1 MSLVR
6 LIGIRIVLLSA
17 FVLLAGRV
25 SGQWELIEKA
35 IAERIDTTDYVPY
48 FYENAL
54 EYNLMIAASRG
65 YAAEIERLLN
75 KGADVD
81 FGTADGVTP
90 LIFAV
95 ASGKPE
101 AVDAVLSYNPEIE
114 RVTDDFETALMV
126 AVKNDY
132 FEIAEKLIRA
142 GADIEFRDRHGATPL
157 HYAALYGFTGI
168 SDMLLYYD
176 ADINTETTDGSS
188 PLLASVW
195 AGNVMI
201 ADLLLQN
208 GSLMEK
214 KDNEG
219 FTPFLLAAYFG
230 DTLIM
235 DLLYK
240 KGADIFARTKK
251 GYNSLSLAIMSQN
264 TTAVEYL
271 LKIEKNWAGPVRSI
285 TDPYSV
291 AAKYQRRDVIEILKK
306 NNIPGSIKYE
316 VDQIEFSLSQRF
328 TFKDNY
334 TGFTLT
340 FREPFLNL
348 GLITGLD
355 TKLWYT
361 RVLQKEASH
370 IYSQFLS
377 KGSVA
382 YAGIF
387 KDITLSYN
395 PNKVTTSFSTAL
407 LGGYSFGN
415 KLKGTALVPENKFK
429 IIPSASLRWTFQH
442 LTINVGMEYNRSDY
456 FNTGPLW
463 FRAGIGYVY
472 YFDNIRNRIKL
483 PKWY

>member
-17 FVLLAGRV
+17 LMLMAGRA

-35 IAERIDTTDYVPY
+35 IAERIDTTDYVPL
-48 FYENAL
+48 FYPDAL
-54 EYNLMIAASRG
+54 QYNLMIAASRG

-81 FGTADGVTP
+81 FRTTDGVTP

-95 ASGKPE
+95 TSGKPE
-101 AVDAVLSYNPEIE
+101 AVDAVLSHTPELEI
-114 RVTDDFETALMV
+114 VTDDYETALMV
-126 AVKNDY
+126 AVKNNF
-132 FEIAEKLIRA
+132 FEIAERLIRA
-142 GADIEFRDRHGATPL
+142 GADIEFRDRYGATPL
-157 HYAALYGFTGI
+157 HYAALYGFADMA
-168 SDMLLYYD
+168 DMLLYYD

-208 GSLMEK
+208 GALMEK

-230 DTLIM
+230 DTVIM

-240 KGADIFARTKK
+240 KGVDIFAKTNK
-251 GYNSLSLAIMSQN
+251 GYNALSLSIMSQSAS
-264 TTAVEYL
+264 AVEYL
-271 LKIEKNWAGPVRSI
+271 LNIEKNWAGPEKSI
-285 TDPYSV
+285 TDPYAV
-291 AAKYQRRDVIEILKK
+291 AAKYQRKDVIEILRK
-306 NNIPGSIKYE
+306 NNVPGNVKYE
-316 VDQIEFSLSQRF
+316 FDQIEFSLSQRF

-334 TGFTLT
+334 TGFTMT
-340 FREPFLNL
+340 FREPLLNM
-348 GLITGLD
+348 GIIAGLD

-370 IYSQFLS
+370 IYSQFLN

-382 YAGIF
+382 YAGVF
-387 KDITLSYN
+387 KDITLTSNYN
-395 PNKVTTSFSTAL
+395 KATTSFTATL

-442 LTINVGMEYNRSDY
+442 LTFSVGMEYNRSD
-456 FNTGPLW
+456 FDNTGPLW
-463 FRAGIGYVY
+463 FRTGIGYVY